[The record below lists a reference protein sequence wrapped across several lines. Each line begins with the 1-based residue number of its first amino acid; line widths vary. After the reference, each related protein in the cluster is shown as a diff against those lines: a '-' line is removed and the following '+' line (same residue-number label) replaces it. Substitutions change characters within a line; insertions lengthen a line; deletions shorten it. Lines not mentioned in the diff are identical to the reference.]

1 MHKLGAAGGGA
12 FLDVFFA
19 QRDRLIRL
27 ATRITGCR
35 SQAEDIVHDAFLK
48 LDTPERD
55 PGIRSQASYLN
66 RVVRN
71 LSIDHY
77 RRQALEDRLLQQE
90 HEADDAFTSGSS
102 TPEDLV
108 ADRQILERIAK
119 VMQAMPERTR
129 QVFEMHRIH
138 GMKQREIAQALG
150 ISAALVNSLLR
161 DAMLRCRE
169 VL

>member
-1 MHKLGAAGGGA
+1 MHTPGAAGGGS

-48 LDTPERD
+48 LDTPQPT

-77 RRQALEDRLLQQE
+77 RRQVLEDRLLQQE
-90 HEADDAFTSGSS
+90 QSSDEAFTNASA
-102 TPEDLV
+102 TPEELV
-108 ADRQILERIAK
+108 ADRQILQRIAEA
-119 VMQAMPERTR
+119 MQTMPERTR

-161 DAMLRCRE
+161 DALLRCRDA
-169 VL
+169 L